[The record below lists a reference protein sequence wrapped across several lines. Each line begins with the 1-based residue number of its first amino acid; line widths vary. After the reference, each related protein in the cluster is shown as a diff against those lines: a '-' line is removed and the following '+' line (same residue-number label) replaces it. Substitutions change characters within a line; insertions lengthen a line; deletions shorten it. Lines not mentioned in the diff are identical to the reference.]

1 MKNTMQ
7 AQESAQTEKREDK
20 YDAFLSYSSKD
31 EALVRDVQNVLENW
45 VPTVDPVGKKRK
57 LKVFRDNTHIVAGKL
72 PELLKNALKNSRFL
86 IIFCTKNAERS
97 DYVYKELRLF
107 YENYPGETPQEK
119 KKAFDY
125 ILLAGCEKEDHLNKA
140 VIVSIFKRAFEDLF
154 DKREMNALLEEV
166 KEYLYADFGSV
177 KGSFQKRQVRMEAF
191 KLAGGILGVDKE
203 KLSKRLEHRRQLL
216 IWGRVFVGI
225 TIMVLSYFVV
235 TGYHGRRDRDARR
248 LALVAEAQLEEGNRL
263 LASQIALST
272 TEPKFL
278 YRTVQPEAV
287 SVLTDAAQVYG
298 VSSDACLEQ
307 AADFTLRYN
316 ENLSMDVS
324 DNGRYLAVMNEQYEF
339 TLWDTESG
347 EKLWY
352 MHSPTGEFYPIVRI
366 IGNEKVLTYDYST
379 CYCHDLKSSKELWSK
394 RIDLPSKVLSIEFED
409 EASMDLMIGGE
420 NSGGLANIAVVERKG
435 SECLL
440 FLERSSGVSLLDPE
454 TGKKNAVLTREEIDR
469 LLPEDGNKRDIFI
482 DNSIYPLQR
491 VTKLQRP
498 SEIFYDAEK
507 DLFLIPCYGKKRTNF
522 TVNTYTGLLEWN
534 PTTSEAEYIELKY
547 SFPDDDEKARG
558 RETLIY
564 PADGIVM
571 KALEA
576 EDSLVLC
583 AFDTESGKELWNR
596 EITGFSNMYS
606 VERQICQMGTELVVI
621 NGDKVL
627 FLDLLSGE
635 ELRSVKAELDYN
647 ENLSMILYEKGKNCR
662 TNARSLPILTT
673 AGRICFISD
682 GGIVKGKR
690 NRLISVEEIRNS
702 GNALYV
708 PPEMSYSETGMLYSS
723 GASRIRKYEL
733 GFSNALYKEL
743 FSKKG
748 SGDSIEKIVK
758 LHPIGGDRILTK
770 GGKGTWELYD
780 LSGNEP
786 ELLWSRGPA
795 ELSKLIMEKENHEL
809 SESKLESLSFV
820 GIEPGTGKILLYQKE
835 FHGFIELEPQTG
847 DVSVHV
853 LEFRV
858 PEPFDDGGQEGS
870 EGTFQLRLMSPV
882 MTENGFC
889 YISVCELN
897 GVISYNIYIYNTIIK
912 AFREIPL
919 SDIGSGPLADVDNK
933 VELYTDPKA
942 RYFVVLGLTEGPW
955 LVNSES
961 DKFVMLNSRLESGRI
976 EEVLLNTMFTDNS
989 HDAVCCF
996 DSEGRRFAVNF
1007 PGMDTIAVFSVEG
1020 ELISWTGYSNT
1031 TITGMAFSGDSILTS
1046 TFDGRIMRYRIR
1058 DLKHTQTATI
1068 PGNGTCFT
1076 LERMDQDS
1084 MWLRDAGGTA
1094 YCIDT
1099 DSLSCG
1105 QRIYDTKAI
1114 DFENGWVYLYE
1125 DSDVMTTLGRTPLLT
1140 DEEVLSKARE
1150 YVGDREMSAE
1160 DKKYYGID

>member
-1 MKNTMQ
+1 M
-7 AQESAQTEKREDK
+7 EKKEYQ

-31 EALVRDVQNVLENW
+31 EALVKDVQNTLENW
-45 VPTVDPVGKKRK
+45 VPVVEPTGKRRR
-57 LKVFRDNTHIVAGKL
+57 LKVFRDNTHIVTGKL
-72 PELLKNALKNSRFL
+72 PELLKNALKDSRFL
-86 IIFCTKNAERS
+86 IIFCSKNAERS

-119 KKAFDY
+119 RKAFDH

-140 VIVSIFKRAFEDLF
+140 IIVSIFKRAFEDLF
-154 DKREMNALLEEV
+154 DKREMKALLDEV
-166 KEYLYADFGSV
+166 KEYLYANFGAV
-177 KGSFQKRQVRMEAF
+177 KGHFQKRQVRMETF
-191 KLAGGILGVDKE
+191 KLAGAILGVDKE
-203 KLSKRLEHRRQLL
+203 TLSKRLERRRQLL
-216 IWGRVFVGI
+216 IWGRAFAVI

-235 TGYHGRRDRDARR
+235 TGYHERRDRDARR

-287 SVLTDAAQVYG
+287 TVLTDAAQVYG

-307 AADFTLRYN
+307 AADFTLRYY
-316 ENLSMDVS
+316 EDLSMDVS
-324 DNGRYLAVMNEQYEF
+324 DNGRYLTAINEQYEF
-339 TLWDTESG
+339 SVWDTESG
-347 EKLWY
+347 EKMWE
-352 MHSPTGEFYPIVRI
+352 MHSPTGIFYPIVKI
-366 IGNEKVLTYDYST
+366 IGDEKVLLYDYST
-379 CYCHDLKSSKELWSK
+379 FYCYDLKSSKELWTE
-394 RIDLPSKVLSIEFED
+394 RIDLDLKTLAFKNEDESVLSIMLGD
-409 EASMDLMIGGE
+409 ENRS
-420 NSGGLANIAVVERKG
+420 GLANIAAFERKG
-435 SECLL
+435 AGCVL
-440 FLERSSGVSLLDPE
+440 FLERSSGVSLLDLE

-469 LLPEDGNKRDIFI
+469 LLPEEGDIFI
-482 DNSIYPLQR
+482 DNSLYPVRML
-491 VTKLQRP
+491 TKLQRP
-498 SEIFYDAEK
+498 SEISYDAEK
-507 DLFLIPCYGKKRTNF
+507 DLLLIPCYGEKGTEF
-522 TVNTYTGLLEWN
+522 TVKTYTGLLEWN
-534 PTTSEAEYIELKY
+534 PTTGEAKYVELKY
-547 SFPDDDEKARG
+547 SFPDDDEKAG
-558 RETLIY
+558 GIETLIY

-635 ELRSVKAELDYN
+635 ELRSVKVELDYN
-647 ENLSMILYEKGKNCR
+647 ENLSIILYEKGKTCR
-662 TNARSLPILTT
+662 TNAQSLPILTT

-723 GASRIRKYEL
+723 GASRIRKYEM
-733 GFSNALYKEL
+733 GFSNDLYKEL
-743 FSKKG
+743 LSKKG

-770 GGKGTWELYD
+770 GDKGTWELYD

-786 ELLWSRGPA
+786 ELLWSRSLA
-795 ELSKLIMEKENHEL
+795 ELSKLILEKEDHEL
-809 SESKLESLSFV
+809 SESSLKLLSFV

-847 DVSVHV
+847 DVSVHL

-858 PEPFDDGGQEGS
+858 PKPFDDGGQEES
-870 EGTFQLRLMSPV
+870 EKTFQLRLMSPV
-882 MTENGFC
+882 ITEKGFS

-897 GVISYNIYIYNTIIK
+897 GVISYNIYIYDTINE
-912 AFREIPL
+912 AYGEVTL
-919 SDIGSGPLADVDNK
+919 SDIESGPFADVDRK
-933 VELYTDPKA
+933 VVLFTDPKA
-942 RYFVVLGLTEGPW
+942 RYFVVLGMTEGPW
-955 LVNSES
+955 LFNSES
-961 DKFVMLNSRLESGRI
+961 GKFVMLNNRMDEGRI
-976 EEVLLNTMFTDNS
+976 EELMKNTMFTDNS

-996 DSEGRRFAVNF
+996 DSDGRRFAVNF
-1007 PGMDTIAVFSVEG
+1007 PGMNTIAVFSVEG

-1031 TITGMAFSGDSILTS
+1031 TITGMAFSGNTLLTS
-1046 TFDGRIMRYRIR
+1046 TFDGRIMRYRVR

-1076 LERMDQDS
+1076 LERIDQDS

-1099 DSLSCG
+1099 ESLSCG
-1105 QRIYDTKAI
+1105 QRIYDTKAL

-1125 DSDVMTTLGRTPLLT
+1125 DSDVMTALGRAPLLT

>member
-1 MKNTMQ
+1 M
-7 AQESAQTEKREDK
+7 EKRDYK

-31 EALVRDVQNVLENW
+31 GELVKRAQKTLEKW
-45 VPTVDPVGKKRK
+45 VPTGDSTVRRGK
-57 LKVFRDNTHIVAGKL
+57 LSVFCDHTHIVAGKL
-72 PELLKNALKNSRFL
+72 DEVLKDSLKKSRFL
-86 IIFCTKNAERS
+86 IVFCSENSAHS
-97 DYVYKELRLF
+97 DYVYKEIQYF
-107 YENYPGETPQEK
+107 YENYPGETPEEK
-119 KKAFDY
+119 RKAFDH
-125 ILLAGCEKEDHLNKA
+125 ILLAGLENGDYKNKA
-140 VIVSIFKRAFEDLF
+140 VIATLFKRAFENLF
-154 DKREMNALLEEV
+154 SKRELKELQEEV
-166 KEYLYADFGSV
+166 KEYLYADYGGI
-177 KGSFQKRQVRMEAF
+177 KGHFKKKQERMETF
-191 KLAGGILGVDKE
+191 KLAGAIFGVDKE
-203 KLSKRLEHRRQLL
+203 ELSRRLEHRRMMVIL
-216 IWGRVFVGI
+216 GRIFAVI

-235 TGYHGRRDRDARR
+235 TGYHERRDRDARR
-248 LALVAEAQLEEGNRL
+248 LAMVADAQFNEGNRL

-272 TEPKFL
+272 TETELL

-307 AADFTLRYN
+307 AEDFTLRYY

-324 DNGRYLAVMNEQYEF
+324 DNGRYLTAINEQYEF
-339 TLWDTESG
+339 SVWDTESG
-347 EKLWY
+347 EKLWE
-352 MHSPTGEFYPIVRI
+352 MHSPTGIYYPIVRI
-366 IGNEKVLTYDYST
+366 IGDEKVLLYDYST
-379 CYCHDLKSSKELWSK
+379 FYCYDLESSKELWTE
-394 RIDLPSKVLSIEFED
+394 RIDLDPETLTYKYED
-409 EASMDLMIGGE
+409 EAVLNIMSADE
-420 NSGGLANIAVVERKG
+420 SSSGLANIAAFERKG
-435 SECLL
+435 AECVL
-440 FLERSSGVSLLDPE
+440 FLERSSGVSLMDLE

-469 LLPEDGNKRDIFI
+469 LLPEEGNIFI
-482 DNSIYPLQR
+482 DDSLYPVR
-491 VTKLQRP
+491 MVTKLQRP
-498 SEIFYDAEK
+498 GEISYDAEK
-507 DLFLIPCYGKKRTNF
+507 DLFLIPCYGKKINNF
-522 TVNTYTGLLEWN
+522 TLKTYTGLLEWN
-534 PTTSEAEYIELKY
+534 LTTGEAKYVELKY
-547 SFPDDDEKARG
+547 SFPDDDEKAG
-558 RETLIY
+558 GIETLIY

-635 ELRSVKAELDYN
+635 ELRSVKVELDYN

-702 GNALYV
+702 GDTLYV

-733 GFSNALYKEL
+733 GFSNDLYKEL
-743 FSKKG
+743 LSKKG

-770 GGKGTWELYD
+770 GDKGTWELYD

-809 SESKLESLSFV
+809 SESILESLSFV

-858 PEPFDDGGQEGS
+858 PEPFDGGGQEGS
-870 EGTFQLRLMSPV
+870 EDTFQLRLMSPV
-882 MTENGFC
+882 ITEKGFS
-889 YISVCELN
+889 YISVCEFN
-897 GVISYNIYIYNTIIK
+897 GVISYNIYIYDTINE
-912 AFREIPL
+912 AYGEVTL
-919 SDIGSGPLADVDNK
+919 SDIGSGPFANVDRK

-942 RYFVVLGLTEGPW
+942 RYFVVLGMTEGPW
-955 LVNSES
+955 LFNSES
-961 DKFVMLNSRLESGRI
+961 GKFVMLNNRMDEGRI
-976 EEVLLNTMFTDNS
+976 EELMKNTMFTDNS

-1007 PGMDTIAVFSVEG
+1007 PGMNTIAVFSVEG

-1114 DFENGWVYLYE
+1114 DFENEWVYLYE
-1125 DSDVMTTLGRTPLLT
+1125 DSDVMTVLGRTPLLT